1 MISLASKLRLNNL
14 NSRIIL
20 SAIRCQSTDPGTT
33 NFGYKEVKTEQKQAE
48 VNKVFT
54 SVAEKYDVMNDLMS
68 LGLHRAWKNHFISEI
83 SPNYQMKLIDVA
95 GGTGDIA
102 FRFMQHLENSTSQ
115 KTLTDKLKEQN
126 TMGESSEFKI
136 TVCDINESMLK
147 VGEMRASKLPFAD
160 RLEWKVGNAED
171 LVNEKDESYDVYTIA
186 FGIRNCTNLDKV
198 IKEAYRVLKPG
209 GRFLVMEFSKI
220 DNVLL
225 KKVYDFYSFEIIPVT
240 GYMVAGDWDS
250 YQYLVESIRM
260 FPTQDKF
267 AKLIKDCGS
276 ITSSVIPSPT
286 LNTPRER
293 PSPPSMSSMLSRDR
307 AEPFTV
313 SADELF
319 ECASH
324 CCSQTYRY

>member
-1 MISLASKLRLNNL
+1 MISLASKVRLNHL
-14 NSRIIL
+14 NRSSKYIFSVL
-20 SAIRCQSTDPGTT
+20 RCQSTDPGTT
-33 NFGYKEVKTEQKQAE
+33 NFGYKEVKTEQKQTE

-68 LGLHRAWKNHFISEI
+68 FGLHRAWKNHFINEI

-102 FRFMQHLENSTSQ
+102 FRFLHHLESSTNQ

-126 TMGESSEFKI
+126 AMGENSDFKI
-136 TVCDINESMLK
+136 TVCDINKSMLG
-147 VGEMRASKLPFAD
+147 VGEERAKKLPFAD

-225 KKVYDFYSFEIIPVT
+225 KKIYDFYSFEIIPVT

-260 FPTQDKF
+260 FPTQEAF
-267 AKLIKDCGS
+267 SKLIKDCGFKF
-276 ITSSVIPSPT
+276 V
-286 LNTPRER
+286 
-293 PSPPSMSSMLSRDR
+293 
-307 AEPFTV
+307 
-313 SADELF
+313 
-319 ECASH
+319 
-324 CCSQTYRY
+324 RYENLTGGVVAIHSGIKL